1 MLRNRQ
7 LHFTMLALRNLAV
20 LFRVFCELPCR
31 QTIVPEGCTQI
42 SFPSCVVRT
51 NLCLALALALA
62 LALTLTRT
70 LTPTQVDDEECSIC
84 ICEIEDEDLQ
94 CRLLPCSHIFH
105 AACIDKWCAT

>member
-1 MLRNRQ
+1 MRHFFWTKTEPTRRGMLRDRQ

-51 NLCLALALALA
+51 NLCLALALE
-62 LALTLTRT
+62 
-70 LTPTQVDDEECSIC
+70 P
-84 ICEIEDEDLQ
+84 
-94 CRLLPCSHIFH
+94 
-105 AACIDKWCAT
+105 

>member
-1 MLRNRQ
+1 MLKDRQ

-62 LALTLTRT
+62 LAL
-70 LTPTQVDDEECSIC
+70 C
-84 ICEIEDEDLQ
+84 
-94 CRLLPCSHIFH
+94 
-105 AACIDKWCAT
+105 